1 MASVSTGIEIVYPES
16 DGKPMGET
24 DWHINEIIRL
34 RDILMHR
41 YQGQKVYVG
50 SDMLLY
56 YVEGVPRRYVVPDVF
71 LVMDC
76 LQKDR
81 RTFKT
86 WEEKRVPDVVFEI
99 TSLST
104 ARKDQTIK
112 PKTYGAIGVK
122 ELFLFDPLSEYLKPR
137 LQGFRFQQ
145 GNPIAMRAKNNQLL
159 SEVLGVRIGARKE
172 HLILTDLISGERVLT
187 GEEIQRRETERERSA
202 KEQERLAKEQER
214 SAKEQERLAKEQE
227 RSAKEQERAAKEQER
242 AAKEQ
247 ERAAKEQE
255 RAAKEAEQIAREQE
269 RLAKEQERQARLAAE
284 SQIRQLQAE
293 LNDLRQQLRK

>member
-1 MASVSTGIEIVYPES
+1 MASVSTGLEIVYPES

-56 YVEGVPRRYVVPDVF
+56 YVEGVPRRYIVPDFF

-76 LQKDR
+76 MQKDR

-86 WEEKRVPDVVFEI
+86 WEEQRIPDVVFEI

-104 ARKDQTIK
+104 ARKDQTLK
-112 PKTYGAIGVK
+112 PKTYGAMGVK
-122 ELFLFDPLSEYLKPR
+122 ELFLFDPLSEYLTPR
-137 LQGFRFQQ
+137 LQGFRFEQ
-145 GNPIAMRAKNNQLL
+145 GIPVAMRAKNSQLL

-172 HLILTDLISGERVLT
+172 HLILTDLISGERLLT
-187 GEEIQRRETERERSA
+187 GEEIQRRETERER
-202 KEQERLAKEQER
+202 LAKEQER
-214 SAKEQERLAKEQE
+214 AAREQEC
-227 RSAKEQERAAKEQER
+227 AAKEQER

-247 ERAAKEQE
+247 AQRAKEQE
-255 RAAKEAEQIAREQE
+255 RLAKEAEQVAREQE

-284 SQIRQLQAE
+284 SQVRQLQAE
-293 LNDLRQQLRK
+293 LTDLRQQLRKASGR